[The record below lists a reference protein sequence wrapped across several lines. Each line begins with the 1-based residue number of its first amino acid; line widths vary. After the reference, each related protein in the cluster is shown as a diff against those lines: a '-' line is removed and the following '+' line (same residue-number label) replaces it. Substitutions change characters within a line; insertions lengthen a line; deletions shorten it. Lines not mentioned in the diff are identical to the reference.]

1 MVESSDYEVE
11 VLKSVLNC
19 IENMLQC
26 VAGNL
31 CGWDVFQRCDW
42 DMLEMIEMW
51 CRMDWDIHVIYRFWL
66 RCGRVAVEMWKISRA
81 LIKLSM
87 RHERGENRK
96 RCFQT
101 NWQILIHVFT
111 FPVSPFK
118 EWFVRFIGVSNNSVE
133 LIMIIYH
140 RVMQAILSKNAERRQ
155 KHKLF

>member
-1 MVESSDYEVE
+1 
-11 VLKSVLNC
+11 
-19 IENMLQC
+19 
-26 VAGNL
+26 
-31 CGWDVFQRCDW
+31 
-42 DMLEMIEMW
+42 
-51 CRMDWDIHVIYRFWL
+51 
-66 RCGRVAVEMWKISRA
+66 
-81 LIKLSM
+81 M

-140 RVMQAILSKNAERRQ
+140 RVMQAIFCPKMLNVGRNTSSFNWDD
-155 KHKLF
+155 